1 MQQLVVYLLASCFLH
16 TVTHSKSQC
25 KWISAIWF
33 QKLLIQHLKWTCTH
47 FGRHLDSKVQYC
59 NMFSMFFSTLSSIL
73 SASAAVIMEDLIRPW
88 RPNIS
93 DKHTTIINKV
103 LAVIMGFVSVA
114 TVILA
119 KDFGNSIISVWYTFP
134 SSIRLR
140 TRPGNVDCNEK
151 LCTCIVEKYH
161 LMGRCRDWLP
171 KRSTIWHCVIADF
184 LPYP

>member
-1 MQQLVVYLLASCFLH
+1 
-16 TVTHSKSQC
+16 
-25 KWISAIWF
+25 
-33 QKLLIQHLKWTCTH
+33 
-47 FGRHLDSKVQYC
+47 
-59 NMFSMFFSTLSSIL
+59 MFFSTLSSIL

-119 KDFGNSIISVWYTFP
+119 KDFGNSIISVWYTFR

-151 LCTCIVEKYH
+151 LCIVEKYH
-161 LMGRCRDWLP
+161 LMGRCRDWLQ
-171 KRSTIWHCVIADF
+171 KRSTI
-184 LPYP
+184 